1 MRKQPKLWDSQRERE
16 KKKERERE
24 NYPAK
29 SPNLRHCQAHSENKG
44 LSKYQR
50 RASQLRIGPS
60 PTGDRE
66 AGGGHPELE
75 RGKLGPREASSTKLQ
90 AGTQSLTKTPWDSGW
105 LTSAGRVTARDQL
118 PRRDIRHTGDGCT
131 RCHPGNRAAGPGR

>member
-1 MRKQPKLWDSQRERE
+1 MAKERER
-16 KKKERERE
+16 KKKRERERE

-29 SPNLRHCQAHSENKG
+29 SPNLRHCQAHSKNKG

-50 RASQLRIGPS
+50 RDSQLQIGPS

-75 RGKLGPREASSTKLQ
+75 RGKLGPERYPLPSYK
-90 AGTQSLTKTPWDSGW
+90 QSPS
-105 LTSAGRVTARDQL
+105 
-118 PRRDIRHTGDGCT
+118 H
-131 RCHPGNRAAGPGR
+131 